1 MKRTLS
7 IIAFISLI
15 TLLGG
20 TVNAIPPENTPPQP
34 TTVNETTEKIDL
46 VLLVKAITGFLQ
58 SDRYLTESELK
69 FKVGGQGVNADIN
82 LKTKTIVQSDQ
93 KFRSEIAT
101 VGTTGEIKPLTV
113 IVSDGKQVWIHR
125 PDLKQYAVT
134 TYQKFDKSG
143 DGIFMSISSSAFL
156 NIPAKERKQIAN
168 SSLSDKNVLSYLVS
182 AIDGVIKGNQAT
194 VDTDSFYV
202 YHYKDAKEGFTFS
215 AFVQPD
221 NANLKQVQLVGKSE
235 GLDIMLTEK
244 ILNRIANPNV
254 TPQSFTFSPPRGTK
268 KVKSL
273 SITPF

>member
-46 VLLVKAITGFLQ
+46 GLLVKAITGFLQ
-58 SDRYLTESELK
+58 SDRYLT
-69 FKVGGQGVNADIN
+69 
-82 LKTKTIVQSDQ
+82 
-93 KFRSEIAT
+93 
-101 VGTTGEIKPLTV
+101 
-113 IVSDGKQVWIHR
+113 
-125 PDLKQYAVT
+125 
-134 TYQKFDKSG
+134 
-143 DGIFMSISSSAFL
+143 SAFL

-168 SSLSDKNVLSYLVS
+168 GSLSDKNVLSYLSS
-182 AIDGVIKGNQAT
+182 AIDGVIKGNQDT
-194 VDTDSFYV
+194 VDSDSFYV

-235 GLDIMLTEK
+235 GLDIVLTEK
-244 ILNRIANPNV
+244 ILNRIANPDV

>member
-1 MKRTLS
+1 M
-7 IIAFISLI
+7 
-15 TLLGG
+15 
-20 TVNAIPPENTPPQP
+20 
-34 TTVNETTEKIDL
+34 
-46 VLLVKAITGFLQ
+46 
-58 SDRYLTESELK
+58 
-69 FKVGGQGVNADIN
+69 NADIN
-82 LKTKTIVQSDQ
+82 LKTKTIVQSDK

-156 NIPAKERKQIAN
+156 SIPAKERKQIAN
-168 SSLSDKNVLSYLVS
+168 GSLSDKNVLSYLSS
-182 AIDGVIKGNQAT
+182 AIDGNQAT

-202 YHYKDAKEGFTFS
+202 YHYKYAKEGFTFS

-221 NANLKQVQLVGKSE
+221 NANLKQVELVGKSE
-235 GLDIMLTEK
+235 GLDILLTEK

-254 TPQSFTFSPPRGTK
+254 TPQTFTFSPPRGTK